1 MMNKQYPGVSQEIMG
16 NGISHSESNP
26 VLNAPVIN
34 DRVRLEKL
42 NHVPSVKSNLMSEN
56 MSIQGGG
63 GLNQNGMADVQS
75 RSNLNYLD
83 MPVGKKSVL

>member
-1 MMNKQYPGVSQEIMG
+1 MMNKQYPGVSQEMG

-56 MSIQGGG
+56 MSIQGG
-63 GLNQNGMADVQS
+63 NHQNGMPDSQS